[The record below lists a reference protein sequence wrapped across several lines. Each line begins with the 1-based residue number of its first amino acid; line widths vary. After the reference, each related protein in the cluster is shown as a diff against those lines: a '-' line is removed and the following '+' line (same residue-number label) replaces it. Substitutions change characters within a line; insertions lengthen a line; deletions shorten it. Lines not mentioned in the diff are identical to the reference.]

1 MNVQLVDD
9 PVSAVEQA
17 AGVATAGD
25 EVTVKPVR
33 AAPPLE
39 AGAVHDTTDLALAFD
54 VAATAVG
61 AQGTV
66 AGVAAADGLE
76 DGLVPAELVAVTVNV

>member
-33 AAPPLE
+33 AAPPLL
-39 AGAVHDTTDLALAFD
+39 AGAVQETTELALAFD
-54 VAATAVG
+54 VAVTAVASGDTG
-61 AQGTV
+61 APV
-66 AGVAAADGLE
+66 
-76 DGLVPAELVAVTVNV
+76 

>member
-1 MNVQLVDD
+1 MDD

-33 AAPPLE
+33 VAPPLL
-39 AGAVHDTTDLALAFD
+39 AGAVQETTELALALD
-54 VAATAVG
+54 VAVTAVG
-61 AQGTV
+61 APG
-66 AGVAAADGLE
+66 AAAGMAAAE
-76 DGLVPAELVAVTVNV
+76 AAEAGLVPAELVAVTVNV